1 MNEIDKVIKT
11 CSQEV
16 GYLEKS
22 KEAYH
27 KDKNVI
33 YKKTEGA
40 GNDNCTKYAVEMDN
54 LNLYNGKK
62 NFYSWCNV
70 FIDWCFVQ
78 ALGLDR
84 AKELLL
90 GWSAGCTQDYNWFKE
105 RGQIVKNP
113 QRGDLVFFGKT
124 THIGIIEDVKDGR
137 IYTIEGNT
145 SNKAEL
151 VTNGGCVARKS
162 YSINSKYIHSFARP
176 NYINTPDIRTKAH
189 IQDYGW
195 TDWKSTGEV
204 IGTVGEDKRIEAIV
218 LEGDVSYR
226 VHAQDIGWTDWK
238 NSGEIAGTVGESKQI
253 EAIEIKSSKCLDVQ
267 EHVQDIGWMPAS
279 RGTDIR
285 IGTEGKGLRLEAFKV
300 SIA

>member
-1 MNEIDKVIKT
+1 MSELDKVLQIA
-11 CSQEV
+11 SNEV
-16 GYLEKS
+16 GYLEKASNANLDDKTANAGS
-22 KEAYH
+22 KNY
-27 KDKNVI
+27 
-33 YKKTEGA
+33 
-40 GNDNCTKYAVEMDN
+40 TKYARDMDN
-54 LNLYNGKK
+54 LHVYNGRKQG
-62 NFYSWCNV
+62 YAWCNV

-78 ALGLDR
+78 AVGLDR
-84 AKELLL
+84 AKELLI

-105 RGQIVKNP
+105 RGQIVSAP
-113 QRGDLVFFGKT
+113 RRGDLVFFGNT
-124 THIGIIEDVKDGR
+124 SHIGIIEDVRDGK

-162 YSINSKYIHSFARP
+162 YSINSKYIHSFARLKYMIP
-176 NYINTPDIRTKAH
+176 NLRIKAH

-195 TDWKSTGEV
+195 SDWKQENEV
-204 IGTVGEDKRIEAIV
+204 VGTVGEDKRIEAII

-226 VHAQDIGWTDWK
+226 VHAQDIGWTEWK

-253 EAIEIKSSKCLDVQ
+253 EAIEIRSSEPLEVQ
-267 EHVQDIGWMPAS
+267 EHIQDIGWLPAS

-300 SIA
+300 SIV

>member
-1 MNEIDKVIKT
+1 MVRN
-11 CSQEV
+11 
-16 GYLEKS
+16 
-22 KEAYH
+22 
-27 KDKNVI
+27 
-33 YKKTEGA
+33 
-40 GNDNCTKYAVEMDN
+40 
-54 LNLYNGKK
+54 NG
-62 NFYSWCNV
+62 YSWCNV

-84 AKELLL
+84 AKELLI

-105 RGQIVKNP
+105 KRQIVKDP
-113 QRGDLVFFGKT
+113 QRGDLVFFGNT
-124 THIGIIEDVKDGR
+124 AHIGIIEDVRDGK

-176 NYINTPDIRTKAH
+176 KYKMPNLQIKAH

-195 TDWKSTGEV
+195 SNWKQEGEV
-204 IGTVGEDKRIEAIV
+204 VGTVGEDKRIEAII

-226 VHAQDIGWTDWK
+226 VHVQDHGWTEWK

-253 EAIEIKSSKCLDVQ
+253 EAIEIRSSEPLEVQ
-267 EHVQDIGWMPAS
+267 EHIQDIGWLPVS
-279 RGTDIR
+279 RGTNIR

-300 SIA
+300 SIV